1 MKAALLIPIYKPCD
15 KAYPFLSTIDPTSFE
30 KIVVVDD
37 GSGEAFKSIFDQI
50 ASLENFVVLSYPENH
65 GKGYALKYGIK
76 HIVDNYKDVTGIIT
90 ADGDGQHTLKDIIKV
105 RDSMGENPGHL
116 LLGVRDFSLPETPAR
131 NKVGN
136 RFSSFYFK
144 MSTGKHIQ
152 DTQTG
157 LRGIPSNLFD
167 MALNTVG
174 DRYEYEFNF
183 LHDAARA
190 SQITQVVIT
199 TIYDNNENSHFRPIR
214 DSMRIYKTPLLYILV
229 AVTSF
234 FIDFGLFAL
243 LEFLF
248 EVDFPLIVLI
258 PYLGARLVSGPY
270 NFLMNNFLVFPNKEK
285 MLGKALKYVAVFAI
299 NVCIGL
305 GLLFLFDHFLLEG
318 VGDNLIM
325 KMSLLAL
332 KVLVEAIIFI
342 INYFVSKAFIFA
354 KKKTA
359 KKQ

>member
-15 KAYPFLSTIDPTSFE
+15 KAFPFLSTIDPTSFE

-37 GSGEAFKSIFDQI
+37 GSGEAFKPIFDQI

-65 GKGYALKYGIK
+65 GKGYALKHGIRY
-76 HIVDNYKDVTGIIT
+76 ITENLPDITGIIT
-90 ADGDGQHTLKDIIKV
+90 ADGDGQHTLVDIIKV
-105 RDSMGENPGHL
+105 RDAMAEHPTDL

-136 RFSSFYFK
+136 RFSTFYFK
-144 MSTGKHIQ
+144 MATGKHIQ

-157 LRGIPSNLFD
+157 LRGIPQNLFD
-167 MALNTVG
+167 LAVDTEG

-183 LHDAARA
+183 LNDAAKA
-190 SQITQVVIT
+190 GDITQIVIT

-229 AVTSF
+229 AISSF
-234 FIDFGLFAL
+234 LIDFGVFAL

-248 EVDFPLIVLI
+248 NVEFPLIVLI

-270 NFLMNNFLVFPNKEK
+270 NFLMNNFIVFPNKEK
-285 MLGKALKYVAVFAI
+285 TIGKVFRYLAVFLI
-299 NVCIGL
+299 NICIGL
-305 GLLFLFDHFLLEG
+305 GLLFLFDYVLLINVESTAAK
-318 VGDNLIM
+318 VG
-325 KMSLLAL
+325 LLAL
-332 KVLVEAIIFI
+332 KILVEAIIFI
-342 INYFVSKAFIFA
+342 INYFVNKVFIFA
-354 KKKTA
+354 KKKT
-359 KKQ
+359 KRKQ

>member
-1 MKAALLIPIYKPCD
+1 MKTALLIPIYKPCD
-15 KAYPFLSTIDPTSFE
+15 KAYPFLKTIDPTSFE

-37 GSGEAFKSIFDQI
+37 GSGEAFKPIFDQI

-65 GKGYALKYGIK
+65 GKGYALKYGIA
-76 HIVDNYKDVTGIIT
+76 HIRENYKEVTGIIT
-90 ADGDGQHTLKDIIKV
+90 ADGDGQHTLPDIIKL
-105 RDSMGENPGHL
+105 RDAMEEHPNDL

-136 RFSSFYFK
+136 RFSTFYFK
-144 MSTGKHIQ
+144 MATGKHIQ

-157 LRGIPSNLFD
+157 LRGIPQNLFD
-167 MALNTVG
+167 LALDIEG

-190 SQITQVVIT
+190 AGITQIVIT

-214 DSMRIYKTPLLYILV
+214 DSMRIYKTPLLYILI

-243 LEFLF
+243 LEFLLN
-248 EVDFPLIVLI
+248 VDFPLIVLI

-270 NFLMNNFLVFPNKEK
+270 NFIMNNFIVFPNKEK
-285 MLGKALKYVAVFAI
+285 VLNKVLKYIAVFSI

-305 GLLFLFDHFLLEG
+305 GLLFLFDHFLLAN
-318 VGDNLIM
+318 VGENVAA
-325 KMSLLAL
+325 KVGLLAL
-332 KVLVEAIIFI
+332 KVLVEAIIFV
-342 INYFVSKAFIFA
+342 INYFISKAFIFA
-354 KKKTA
+354 KKKT
-359 KKQ
+359 KKRQ